1 MRTTRLLLPLAA
13 AIALA
18 ACGQQDGAPANT
30 ADAPAASAPAQP
42 SGEAMAETQD
52 TAQAI
57 AGVSGTYVLDPHH
70 TDVVAQWSH
79 FGFSHPVAHFGQVEG
94 RIVYDADNVSAS
106 SVEVTLPLAG
116 LNSHVSEFDDH
127 LRSADF
133 FDAAKYP
140 NATFKST
147 SVESAGTN
155 KLKVTGDLTIKDITK
170 PVVLDVTINKFGE
183 QPMAKRAAAGFDA
196 VAQIKRSD
204 FGVGAYAPNVSDEVE
219 LRITTEAV
227 VAEDAAAPAAATAQ

>member
-1 MRTTRLLLPLAA
+1 MRTTQFLLLPLAA
-13 AIALA
+13 ALALA
-18 ACGQQDGAPANT
+18 ACADQ
-30 ADAPAASAPAQP
+30 DAPATDTAAGTAAVAAPTTAAPADT
-42 SGEAMAETQD
+42 SATADNAETV
-52 TAQAI
+52 TGI
-57 AGVSGTYVLDPHH
+57 SGTYVIDPQH
-70 TDVVAQWSH
+70 TDVIAQWSH
-79 FGFSHPVAHFGQVEG
+79 FGFSHPVAHFGQVDG
-94 RIVYDADNVSAS
+94 RIVYNAEDVAAS

-116 LNSHVSEFDDH
+116 LNSHVGDFDEH

-133 FDAAKYP
+133 FDAAQFP

-147 SVESAGTN
+147 AVESAGGN

-170 PVVLDVTINKFGE
+170 PVVLDVTINKFAE

-227 VAEDAAAPAAATAQ
+227 VAEDAAAPAAAQ